1 VEIQDG
7 RASLTVANVEKAK
20 TAQGVIA
27 SCDEQISVLEH
38 VVSGLDKMG
47 VGSWE
52 KCVTEQTTAQVAVI
66 NAQARLSAVGD
77 QPKVVAGQDLRYKT
91 NERYAEEWERKKAAA
106 EREVAN
112 AQAAVTATTSIRE
125 AVATLLREAGI
136 VV

>member
-1 VEIQDG
+1 MEIQDG

-77 QPKVVAGQDLRYKT
+77 QPKVVARQDLRYKT
-91 NERYAEEWERKKAAA
+91 NERYAEEWERKKAA